1 MSENTDQ
8 YVHWFRQSAPYINAH
23 RHKTFVVMLPG
34 DCVDQPNFQNIVS
47 DLALLNSLGVKLVVV
62 HGARKQIEA
71 QLGASGVT
79 SQFHKGMRV
88 TAREHLRDVLKAV
101 GETRFILE
109 ASFSSGLPDSP
120 MYGSKI
126 RIRGGNFI
134 TAMPN
139 GVIDG
144 VDFQLTGKVR
154 SVDTQAIEDLIDNS
168 ELALISPL
176 GYSLTGEVFNLSFA
190 DVAIQIAIALEAD
203 KLIAYNDDGPICDTE
218 GNQYRELTLLKC
230 EKFLVEYGQNNQTNT
245 YFSLRACHK
254 ACDGG
259 VARAHVISAADD
271 GALLKELFTRDGAGT
286 MVYRDSYETIRR
298 ARIEDVVGIL
308 NLIEPLEQQGIL
320 VKRSRERLE
329 TEIDYFTV
337 MEKDNLIIG
346 CAALYPIKSTDANE
360 SLSAELACVAID
372 QDYRA
377 NGRAKKLLM
386 HLEKQASKLKL
397 NQLYA
402 LTTQTAHWFIEQGF
416 TESHVDMLPAEK
428 KTLYN
433 YQRNSKVFVKKVTN

>member
-1 MSENTDQ
+1 MTDITDQ
-8 YVHWFRQSAPYINAH
+8 YVHWFRQSSPYINTH
-23 RHKTFVVMLPG
+23 RHKVFVVMLPG
-34 DCVDQPNFQNIVS
+34 DCIDQPNFQNIVS

-62 HGARKQIEA
+62 HGARRQIET
-71 QLGASGVT
+71 QLSTRGFESK
-79 SQFHKGMRV
+79 FHKGMRV
-88 TAREHLRDVLKAV
+88 TERDHLAEVLKAV
-101 GETRFILE
+101 GETRFLLE

-126 RIRGGNFI
+126 RVRGGNFI
-134 TAMPN
+134 TAMPH

-144 VDFQLTGKVR
+144 VDLQLTGKIR
-154 SVDTQAIEDLIDNS
+154 SVDTQAIKDLIDNGA
-168 ELALISPL
+168 LAIISPL
-176 GYSLTGEVFNLSFA
+176 GYSFTGEVFNLSFA
-190 DVAIQIAIALEAD
+190 DVAIQVAIDLEAD
-203 KLIAYNDDGPICDTE
+203 KLIAYNDDGPICDAK

-230 EKFLVEYGQNNQTNT
+230 EKFLVEQGQNNLSNT

-259 VARAHVISAADD
+259 VARAHVVSSAED
-271 GALLKELFTRDGAGT
+271 GALLKELFTRDGSGT

-308 NLIEPLEQQGIL
+308 NLIDPLEQQSIL

-346 CAALYPIKSTDANE
+346 CAALYPIGKSHQQE
-360 SLSAELACVAID
+360 PRSGELACVAVHP
-372 QDYRA
+372 DYRSG
-377 NGRAKKLLM
+377 GRAKKLLM
-386 HLEKQASKLKL
+386 HLEKQASRLKL
-397 NQLYA
+397 QQLYV

-428 KTLYN
+428 KSMYN
-433 YQRNSKVFVKKVTN
+433 YHRNSKVFVKKVTK